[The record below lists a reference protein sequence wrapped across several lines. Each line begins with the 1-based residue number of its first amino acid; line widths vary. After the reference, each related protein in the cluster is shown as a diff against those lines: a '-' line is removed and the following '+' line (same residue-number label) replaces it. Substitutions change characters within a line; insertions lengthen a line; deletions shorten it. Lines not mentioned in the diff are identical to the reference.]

1 MREEVNES
9 TSQQVNEFFLSDESD
24 RSDKSDGATC
34 RKFEILKIRGI
45 EESKGCGGGGERGC
59 LWSPIGA

>member
-1 MREEVNES
+1 MRREVNES
-9 TSQQVNEFFLSDESD
+9 TGQQVNEFFLSDESD

>member
-1 MREEVNES
+1 MREEVNEA
-9 TSQQVNEFFLSDESD
+9 TGQRVFLSDESD

>member
-1 MREEVNES
+1 MREEVNEA